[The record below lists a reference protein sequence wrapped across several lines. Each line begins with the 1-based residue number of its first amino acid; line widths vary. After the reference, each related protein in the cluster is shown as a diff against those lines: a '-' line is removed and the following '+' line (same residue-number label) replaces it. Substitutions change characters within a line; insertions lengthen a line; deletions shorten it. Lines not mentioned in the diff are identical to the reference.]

1 MVSIIRALERSE
13 PSYLRP
19 TAPIAPD
26 ALLVADPGLAMAL
39 AQAVLV
45 KPLMSNHHHG
55 LWGYSGAT
63 PAGRALTVQSTGIGG
78 PSTAAVVAELAGHGV
93 ARAIRLGTCTAL
105 AEHPAAGDVVVA
117 GARSASTGPAPRSG
131 SSGRSADPDLTAAL
145 SAALGEPASVTV
157 AGYDLPVASAPAA
170 LRASWVAAGASA
182 ADGETAALLA
192 AAGRERV
199 AVGVGLIV
207 TASEAADLVELGER
221 AVRAFDQLG

>member
-1 MVSIIRALERSE
+1 
-13 PSYLRP
+13 
-19 TAPIAPD
+19 
-26 ALLVADPGLAMAL
+26 MAL
-39 AQAVLV
+39 AQAVLA
-45 KPLMSNHHHG
+45 KPLMANHHHG

-93 ARAIRLGTCTAL
+93 ARAIRLGTCTAI

-117 GARSASTGPAPRSG
+117 GAALGLDGTSAALGIERPL
-131 SSGRSADPDLTAAL
+131 ADPNLTAAL
-145 SAALGEPASVTV
+145 SAALGEPANVTV

-170 LRASWVAAGASA
+170 LRARWVAAGASA

-199 AVGVGLIV
+199 AVGVGSIV
-207 TASEAADLVELGER
+207 TASEAADLVDLGER